1 MISSGIKGADGNNAG
16 LWFELDAILAVVIG
30 GTALAGGRYFISG
43 TLVGALLI
51 QTLTT
56 TIYSIGVPP
65 ETTLLFKAL
74 VVTLVCLVQS
84 PAFRAKAFRHR
95 QRRTHTVRQPPPA
108 ERPPEQR
115 LEAPA

>member
-1 MISSGIKGADGNNAG
+1 M
-16 LWFELDAILAVVIG
+16 IG
-30 GTALAGGRYFISG
+30 GTALRGGRYFLAG

-84 PAFRAKAFRHR
+84 PAFRAKLL
-95 QRRTHTVRQPPPA
+95 QPRRRRV
-108 ERPPEQR
+108 
-115 LEAPA
+115 